1 MTAGLIVREIG
12 AFNIS
17 NLGILIASVVL
28 LLPGPPI
35 YSGAACFTS

>member
-1 MTAGLIVREIG
+1 MTAGLIMRGIS

-28 LLPGPPI
+28 LLLGPPI
-35 YSGAACFTS
+35 YPGAAYFTS